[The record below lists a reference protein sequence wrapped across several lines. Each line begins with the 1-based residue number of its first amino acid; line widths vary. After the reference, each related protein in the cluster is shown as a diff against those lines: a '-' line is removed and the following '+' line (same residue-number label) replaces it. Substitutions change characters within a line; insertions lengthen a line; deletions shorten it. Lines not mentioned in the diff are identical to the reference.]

1 MSQSDI
7 RRMIAQQTAYGLS
20 RDRYIESL
28 GWRPFA
34 WQSQVLQ
41 SRHKRKLI
49 NGSRQCG
56 KSTIVSSVP
65 CHTAKYYPKSLSI
78 VLAPTEAQAI
88 EDILKVKDFIAGDK
102 TYPDIKRDSQDE
114 IALDNGSRILVI
126 PATERSARGYSM
138 PRTIVMDEASRIP
151 DVVYKSGIRPMLTD
165 NPEAELFIIST
176 PNGKQ
181 GFFYE
186 AYTSSDRWERYEIRS
201 PWQVDPADAW
211 SLDHYLEEDEYRRQ
225 MEERGILAWYSPR
238 HYSYEEQLENLEAM
252 GMQQYRQEYCCEFVE
267 QDDMVFSYD
276 DIERAF
282 STAIAGFDVPDFEQA
297 PALPIDLQA
306 VNQ

>member
-49 NGSRQCG
+49 NGARQSG

-88 EDILKVKDFIAGDK
+88 AFVGALRGLQGIDQQHGVGHGADP
-102 TYPDIKRDSQDE
+102 TRHRRD
-114 IALDNGSRILVI
+114 GSR
-126 PATERSARGYSM
+126 P
-138 PRTIVMDEASRIP
+138 
-151 DVVYKSGIRPMLTD
+151 
-165 NPEAELFIIST
+165 
-176 PNGKQ
+176 
-181 GFFYE
+181 
-186 AYTSSDRWERYEIRS
+186 
-201 PWQVDPADAW
+201 
-211 SLDHYLEEDEYRRQ
+211 
-225 MEERGILAWYSPR
+225 LA
-238 HYSYEEQLENLEAM
+238 
-252 GMQQYRQEYCCEFVE
+252 G
-267 QDDMVFSYD
+267 
-276 DIERAF
+276 
-282 STAIAGFDVPDFEQA
+282 
-297 PALPIDLQA
+297 
-306 VNQ
+306 